1 MYPKEDYINI
11 VKTLPFM
18 MIEILFIYSCDEIF
32 QNKFWKHFEW
42 CTPFKQDDSLK
53 KITSRKS

>member
-42 CTPFKQDDSLK
+42 CTPFKQDDS
-53 KITSRKS
+53 